1 MLDKHC
7 EMKVHRFKVQ
17 GKEQT
22 AIEIKITPFKVPRF
36 KVPPF
41 KVPRFKAGS
50 QEIKMHSKAESQEM
64 KVPRFKVQGKDSRL
78 KVEQMVVQ
86 MVMVCGKV
94 KSKVQR
100 SNDQKRQFR

>member
-22 AIEIKITPFKVPRF
+22 AIEIKIPPFKVPRC

-50 QEIKMHSKAESQEM
+50 QEIKMHSKAGSQEM
-64 KVPRFKVQGKDSRL
+64 KVSRFKVQGKDSRL

-86 MVMVCGKV
+86 MVMVRSKV

>member
-1 MLDKHC
+1 MVQRLLDKHC

-41 KVPRFKAGS
+41 KVPRFKVG
-50 QEIKMHSKAESQEM
+50 SQEM

-86 MVMVCGKV
+86 MVMVRSKV